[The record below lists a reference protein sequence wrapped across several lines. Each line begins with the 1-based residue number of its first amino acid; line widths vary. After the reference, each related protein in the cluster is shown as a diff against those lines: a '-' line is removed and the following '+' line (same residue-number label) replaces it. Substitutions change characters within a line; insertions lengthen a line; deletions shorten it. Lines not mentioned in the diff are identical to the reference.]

1 MLNGEKV
8 RKKKVYDVLKKLPIF
23 TSQDA
28 NDFSL
33 KREASTNTHMTPLIR
48 NNVV

>member
-1 MLNGEKV
+1 LNGEKV
-8 RKKKVYDVLKKLPIF
+8 RKKKVYVVLKKLAIS

-33 KREASTNTHMTPLIR
+33 KREASINTHMTPLIR
-48 NNVV
+48 TM